1 MEDKNVPNRNIS
13 KSVIKRLPI
22 YLRIL
27 DQLIQRKI
35 DMVSSK
41 ELSSESGFTAEQIRK
56 DLAYFGA
63 FGTRGAGYNTAFLRE
78 KIIKIIG
85 LDKTI
90 DTIVIGAGN
99 LGTALT
105 RYNSTKNPYV
115 NVVAVFDHDSR
126 LIGKKIDDIDIFS
139 IEEIPAFIKKRNIK
153 VSIIAVPAMAAQEI
167 ADLVVKHGVKALLN
181 FAPVKLNVPEEVHVH
196 NADLT
201 IELQSLIYYSS
212 AEEDRLKRLHQE
224 ATAVKSPKTLS
235 LEEID

>member
-1 MEDKNVPNRNIS
+1 MPERIIS
-13 KSVIKRLPI
+13 KSVIKRLPV

-27 DQLIQRKI
+27 DQLVRRKI

-63 FGTRGAGYNTAFLRE
+63 FGTRGSGYNTEFLRE

-85 LDKTI
+85 LDKRV
-90 DTIVIGAGN
+90 DTVVMGAGN

-115 NVVAVFDHDSR
+115 NVIAVFDKDPR
-126 LIGKKIDDIDIFS
+126 LVGKKIENIDILP
-139 IEEIPAFIKKRNIK
+139 IDEAPRFISDRDIK
-153 VSIIAVPAMAAQEI
+153 VSIIAVPAVAAQEVV
-167 ADLVVKHGVKALLN
+167 DLVVEHGVIALLN
-181 FAPVKLNVPEEVHVH
+181 FAPVKLNVPDSVHVH

-201 IELQSLIYYSS
+201 LELQSLIYYSS
-212 AEEDRLKRLHQE
+212 PEEERLERLRKE
-224 ATAVKSPKTLS
+224 MKGAKPKSPKTFS
-235 LEEID
+235 LE

>member
-1 MEDKNVPNRNIS
+1 MPERIIS
-13 KSVIKRLPI
+13 KSVIKRLPV

-27 DQLIQRKI
+27 DQLIQRRV

-41 ELSSESGFTAEQIRK
+41 ELSVESGFTAEQIRK

-85 LDKTI
+85 LDKKI
-90 DTIVIGAGN
+90 DTVVIGAGN

-105 RYNSTKNPYV
+105 RYNSSKNPYI
-115 NVVAVFDHDSR
+115 NVTAVFDRDSR
-126 LIGKKIDDIDIFS
+126 LVGKKIDEIEIHSIDEAPDY
-139 IEEIPAFIKKRNIK
+139 IENNNIR
-153 VSIIAVPAMAAQEI
+153 VAIISVPAAAAQKV
-167 ADLVVKHGVKALLN
+167 ADLVSRHGVKAILN
-181 FAPVKLNVPEEVHVH
+181 FAPVKLNVPEDVHVH

-212 AEEDRLKRLHQE
+212 PEEDRLERLKKE
-224 ATAVKSPKTLS
+224 TKGGKGNKTFP
-235 LEEID
+235 LE

>member
-1 MEDKNVPNRNIS
+1 MPNRSIS

-27 DQLIQRKI
+27 DQLVERNVDII
-35 DMVSSK
+35 SSK

-85 LDKTI
+85 LDKKI
-90 DTIVIGAGN
+90 DTIVFGAGN

-105 RYNSTKNPYV
+105 RYNATKNPYV
-115 NVVAVFDHDSR
+115 DVVAVFDKDPR
-126 LIGKKIDDIDIFS
+126 LVGKMIDTIEIFPIERAPEF
-139 IEEIPAFIKKRNIK
+139 IEENRIK
-153 VSIIAVPAMAAQEI
+153 VAVIAVPADAAQEVV
-167 ADLVVKHGVKALLN
+167 DLAVKHGVIAILN
-181 FAPVKLNVPEEVHVH
+181 FAPVKLHVPEGVQVH

-212 AEEDRLKRLHQE
+212 EEEERLNRLRE
-224 ATAVKSPKTLS
+224 ETGDSKSPKTFS
-235 LEEID
+235 LE

>member
-1 MEDKNVPNRNIS
+1 MPDRNIS
-13 KSVIKRLPI
+13 KSVVKRLPV

-41 ELSSESGFTAEQIRK
+41 ELSNESGFTAEQIRK

-63 FGTRGAGYNTAFLRE
+63 FGTRGAGYNTGYLRE

-85 LDKTI
+85 LDKRIETVI
-90 DTIVIGAGN
+90 IGAGN

-105 RYNSTKNPYV
+105 RYNSSKNPYV
-115 NVVAVFDHDSR
+115 DVVAVFDQDPR
-126 LIGKKIDDIDIFS
+126 LIGKQIGE
-139 IEEIPAFIKKRNIK
+139 IEISALSDLPAYIKNNSIK
-153 VSIIAVPAMAAQEI
+153 VAIIAVPAGAAQEV
-167 ADLVVKHGVKALLN
+167 ADIVVEAGVKALLN
-181 FAPVKLNVPEEVHVH
+181 FAPVKLRVSDDVHVH

-212 AEEDRLKRLHQE
+212 GEEERLNRLKKE
-224 ATAVKSPKTLS
+224 PGKGKSPKTLS
-235 LEEID
+235 LE

>member
-1 MEDKNVPNRNIS
+1 MPDRSIS
-13 KSVIKRLPI
+13 KTAIKRFPI

-27 DQLIQRKI
+27 DQLVQRKV

-41 ELSSESGFTAEQIRK
+41 ELSSESGFSAEQIRK
-56 DLAYFGA
+56 DLTYFGA
-63 FGTRGAGYNTAFLRE
+63 FGTRGAGYNTMFLRE

-90 DTIVIGAGN
+90 DTIVMGAGN

-115 NVVAVFDHDSR
+115 NVVAVFDRDPG
-126 LIGKKIDDIDIFS
+126 LIGKKIDEINIHSIDETPGY
-139 IEEIPAFIKKRNIK
+139 IESHKIRVAI
-153 VSIIAVPAMAAQEI
+153 VAVPAGAAQEV
-167 ADLVVKHGVKALLN
+167 ADLITKHGVKAILN
-181 FAPVKLNVPEEVHVH
+181 FAPVKLHVPEGVHVH

-212 AEEDRLKRLHQE
+212 ANEERLKRLHQTT
-224 ATAVKSPKTLS
+224 TAVQSPKTLS
-235 LEEID
+235 LE

>member
-1 MEDKNVPNRNIS
+1 MTDRIIS

-27 DQLIQRKI
+27 DQMIQRKV

-41 ELSSESGFTAEQIRK
+41 ELSYESGFTAEQIRK

-63 FGTRGAGYNTAFLRE
+63 FGTRGAGYNTAYLRE

-85 LDKTI
+85 LDKRIET
-90 DTIVIGAGN
+90 VVFGAGN

-115 NVVAVFDHDSR
+115 NVIAVFDQDPR
-126 LIGKKIDDIDIFS
+126 LVGKKIDDIDIYALDDAPHF
-139 IEEIPAFIKKRNIK
+139 IEKHNIK
-153 VSIIAVPAMAAQEI
+153 VAVISVPGSAAQEI
-167 ADLVVKHGVKALLN
+167 TDLAINHGIIAILN
-181 FAPVKLNVPEEVHVH
+181 FAPVKLNYPDHVQVH

-201 IELQSLIYYSS
+201 LELQSLIYYSS
-212 AEEDRLKRLHQE
+212 AEDERLERIRKE
-224 ATAVKSPKTLS
+224 IKGNKSPKSFTL
-235 LEEID
+235 E

>member
-1 MEDKNVPNRNIS
+1 MPERIIS
-13 KSVIKRLPI
+13 KSVIKRLPV

-27 DQLIQRKI
+27 DQLVRRKI

-63 FGTRGAGYNTAFLRE
+63 FGTRGSGYNTEFLRE

-85 LDKTI
+85 LDKRV
-90 DTIVIGAGN
+90 DTVVMGAGN

-115 NVVAVFDHDSR
+115 NVIAVFDKDPR
-126 LIGKKIDDIDIFS
+126 LVGKKIENIDILP
-139 IEEIPAFIKKRNIK
+139 IDEAPRFINDHDIK
-153 VSIIAVPAMAAQEI
+153 VSIIAVPAVAAQEVVN
-167 ADLVVKHGVKALLN
+167 LVVEHGVIALLN
-181 FAPVKLNVPEEVHVH
+181 FAPVKLNVPDNVHVH

-201 IELQSLIYYSS
+201 LELQSLIYYSS
-212 AEEDRLKRLHQE
+212 PEEERLKRLRKE
-224 ATAVKSPKTLS
+224 MKGAKPKSPKTFS
-235 LEEID
+235 LE